1 MHCTYLG
8 RPRSR
13 RPLDHGTRTRNAQR
27 DARRG
32 HAAPLPHVDDHLTH
46 RLTEDGT
53 VCGTGDKVGARVS
66 MVPKLWSFL
75 AKGAQEQRPSRRILD
90 VLDQHHAPNAWDTDS
105 PAS

>member
-1 MHCTYLG
+1 M
-8 RPRSR
+8 
-13 RPLDHGTRTRNAQR
+13 RTRNAQR

-66 MVPKLWSFL
+66 MARQLWSFL
-75 AKGAQEQRPSRRILD
+75 AKGAQDQRPSRGILD
-90 VLDQHHAPNAWDTDS
+90 VLDQHHAPNIMETDS